1 MRARSVSK
9 ITFWPRTSRMSSSSR
24 RTLANCFLF
33 FTLNESS
40 SANTG
45 NGAGSFLERMK
56 RAYCAR
62 LFINGET
69 VQRFSYL
76 LFATANGAQG
86 CELPAYARGYD
97 VTCPHQTTAWQ
108 ASRRDS

>member
-1 MRARSVSK
+1 
-9 ITFWPRTSRMSSSSR
+9 
-24 RTLANCFLF
+24 
-33 FTLNESS
+33 
-40 SANTG
+40 
-45 NGAGSFLERMK
+45 MK

-108 ASRRDS
+108 ASRRDSWARSRALVYYCPVPPSAQSHIFADHRRSPLLAAFFFYPPI

>member
-1 MRARSVSK
+1 
-9 ITFWPRTSRMSSSSR
+9 
-24 RTLANCFLF
+24 
-33 FTLNESS
+33 
-40 SANTG
+40 
-45 NGAGSFLERMK
+45 MK

-108 ASRRDS
+108 ASRRAKEDGGQKSRVRGQWTDDRSLTTRGKDGILAE